1 MSSAPGSGLGFVG
14 VRGRGYRPEQVDRA
28 LAGLEGERDEARER
42 VARLTAQVEDLSAE
56 TVRLREV
63 VAGLAPQDYASLGER
78 AQRILALAEGEAG
91 SMRSAAQEEAQA
103 LRDAADE
110 AGRAVRGSA
119 RADAETMRA
128 AAGEYAEETL
138 ATART
143 EAEGLVAEART
154 DAEETREQAR
164 FMMEETRRRTESVL
178 VHQEQ
183 EHADRWKTAEEEV
196 AEAEAAQVA
205 RHDELTERAEAGLAE
220 ARREL
225 ARAEEEARH
234 TDENAEARAAEL
246 VAEGR
251 LREERVVRETERIL
265 REHEEAREELHAHM
279 TYVRN
284 TLAALTGR
292 VVPDPTE
299 EAPEAEPE
307 SDVETGT
314 GTGSGAKSEG

>member
-28 LAGLEGERDEARER
+28 LAGLVAERDEARER
-42 VARLTAQVEDLSAE
+42 VTRLTAQVEGLSAE
-56 TVRLREV
+56 AVRLREV
-63 VAGLAPQDYASLGER
+63 VATLAPQDYASLGER
-78 AQRILALAEGEAG
+78 SQRILALAKDEAG
-91 SMRSAAQEEAQA
+91 SVRSAAQEEAQA

-110 AGRAVRGSA
+110 AGRAVRESA
-119 RADAETMRA
+119 RADAEAMRA
-128 AAGEYAEETL
+128 AAGEYADETL
-138 ATART
+138 AAART
-143 EAEGLVAEART
+143 EAERIVAEART
-154 DAEETREQAR
+154 EAEETREQAR

-183 EHADRWKTAEEEV
+183 EHAERWKAAEGEL
-196 AEAEAAQVA
+196 AEAEAAQAA

-246 VAEGR
+246 IAEGR
-251 LREERVVRETERIL
+251 VREERVVRETERIL

-292 VVPDPTE
+292 VVPESAEDRP
-299 EAPEAEPE
+299 APAGE
-307 SDVETGT
+307 
-314 GTGSGAKSEG
+314 